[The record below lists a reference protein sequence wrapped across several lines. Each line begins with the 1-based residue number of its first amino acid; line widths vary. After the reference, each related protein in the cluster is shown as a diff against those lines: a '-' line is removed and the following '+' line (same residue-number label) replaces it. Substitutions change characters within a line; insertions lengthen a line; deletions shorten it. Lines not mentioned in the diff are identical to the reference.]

1 MKKMTITGNIILDT
15 DSVLVSGSVTL
26 KTGSHIGYC
35 DFKVTSS
42 NEAVFALDVNEHL
55 VKANGNYSL
64 SIHCYDNENNT
75 YALVN
80 EDVNFVNI
88 DLINTMHQ
96 QYLLTRDCI
105 LSKDLIKL
113 LYNQN

>member
-15 DSVLVSGSVTL
+15 DSVLVSGSATL

-35 DFKVTSS
+35 EFKVTSS
-42 NEAVFALDVNEHL
+42 NEAIFAIDVDEHL

-80 EDVNFVNI
+80 EDVNFVNV

-113 LYNQN
+113 LYNQH